1 MYSPYGNPCGQ
12 WQCAMLRKC
21 FANQTQLT
29 NGTGTLPK
37 FVQYTLGFFSQLILP
52 RCVLGLLQQQCL
64 IFRAQSLLPGIEVIL
79 EASHGHLA
87 PTGSGS
93 VHNKATLARQTA
105 QHPGAERQQHHG
117 KEVHGTG
124 HSWCAR
130 KKSRRFNVQSCT
142 SDAMNLNQC
151 PTNLTVGMEQDGAG
165 QKTPISACEKHE
177 AAWYQKYLMTL
188 VPAVKQKTWYSS
200 TMSTPWHCGLKKKW
214 STCRQ
219 FTPCQFVTFNC
230 QSWKLEG
237 ISLGKNSLGERKGI
251 LLRGFNPSEKI
262 WVKMGTFPKYG
273 WT

>member
-1 MYSPYGNPCGQ
+1 MDSSIEPKNKLWLLTDSTSQVSKKSSLPQRHASPNVSMS
-12 WQCAMLRKC
+12 W
-21 FANQTQLT
+21 
-29 NGTGTLPK
+29 
-37 FVQYTLGFFSQLILP
+37 P
-52 RCVLGLLQQQCL
+52 RCILSLLQQQCL
-64 IFRAQSLLPGIEVIL
+64 IFWAQSLLPGIEVIL
-79 EASHGHLA
+79 EATHGHLA
-87 PTGSGS
+87 SSRSGS
-93 VHNKATLARQTA
+93 VHDETTLARQTA
-105 QHPGAERQQHHG
+105 QHPGAQRQQHHG

-237 ISLGKNSLGERKGI
+237 ISLGRTV
-251 LLRGFNPSEKI
+251 
-262 WVKMGTFPKYG
+262 WVKGRVFCFVVSTHLKKYESK
-273 WT
+273 WEHSPNMDEHKKSLKRPT